1 MFNLQALVKFEK
13 TRGIFVKNMPTGFN
27 ICISYVL
34 PAISILTSSVN
45 LLDKYY
51 LRLGLAFLIKRYA

>member
-1 MFNLQALVKFEK
+1 MTIK

-27 ICISYVL
+27 ICINYVL